1 LSSWMQ
7 IIDVLITVPQMVV
20 TVICFNVCMKFKKPV
35 LFGFCYC
42 AYCTLLY
49 LLPKFIAFSLLPK
62 MVILVV
68 GSALVAYPF
77 CEKPFT
83 NYLIFHIYN
92 CTVQVLVDII
102 VSTLMIFSIGINS
115 LESFN
120 NMNTMLFAKSFCFVL
135 YTFFLWLFTVFWRKK
150 TNIRG
155 TVPAT
160 FITLFGSQIL
170 ICVSMFDMGL
180 RVKITAALTV
190 MELLAVVACFLCD
203 FLLLRYIRQLE
214 NHHQVVMEKQIAELQ
229 LRSQIEHYD
238 QLVNTIEDV
247 GKLRHDVNNQ
257 LQTIYALLS
266 SGETQIARTETD
278 ALQERWNAIHMER
291 HCANKLL
298 DALISEKEKACAAKM
313 VTLEAKLDVP
323 EGIALEGLDLCSLFS
338 NILDNAIQAA
348 SIVKDGDR
356 KISLE
361 AYLSAHRL
369 SITASNTYDPKSP
382 KENPSIGHGYGLQII
397 KSIAEKYNGGI
408 NVTTQDE
415 SFTIS
420 VWLIA

>member
-1 LSSWMQ
+1 MDSWIP
-7 IIDVLITVPQMVV
+7 IIDVLITIPQMVV

-83 NYLIFHIYN
+83 NFLIFHIYN

-102 VSTLMIFSIGINS
+102 VSTVIIFSIGINS
-115 LESFN
+115 LESFDS
-120 NMNTMLFAKSFCFVL
+120 MNTMLFAKSSCFIL
-135 YTFFLWLFTVFWRKK
+135 YAFFLWLFTVFWRKK

-155 TVPAT
+155 SVPAT
-160 FITLFGSQIL
+160 FIALFGSQIL

-180 RVKITAALTV
+180 RVKITTALTV
-190 MELLAVVACFLCD
+190 MELLAVIACFLCD
-203 FLLLRYIRQLE
+203 FLLLRYIHQLE
-214 NHHQVVMEKQIAELQ
+214 NHHQIVMEKRIAELQ

-238 QLVNTIEDV
+238 QLVSTIDDV

-257 LQTIYALLS
+257 LQTIYALLN

-278 ALQERWNAIHMER
+278 ALQARWNAIHMER
-291 HCANKLL
+291 YCANRLL
-298 DALISEKEKACAAKM
+298 DALVSEKEKTCNAKM
-313 VTLEAKLDVP
+313 ITLDIDLDVP
-323 EGIALEGLDLCSLFS
+323 EGISLEGLDLCSLFS
-338 NILDNAIQAA
+338 NILDNAIHAA
-348 SIVKDGDR
+348 SAVKNGTR
-356 KISLE
+356 KISLD
-361 AYLSAHRL
+361 AFWDSGRL
-369 SITASNTYDPKSP
+369 SITASNTYDPNLP
-382 KENPSIGHGYGLQII
+382 KESPTIGHGYGLQII
-397 KSIAEKYNGGI
+397 KSIAEKYHGGI
-408 NVTTQDE
+408 DVITKDNL
-415 SFTIS
+415 FTIS
-420 VWLIA
+420 VWLTA